1 MMHINKIIWLAEHPA
16 RADTSALGA
25 INDSVGKFC
34 TDNWTERKRY
44 QLMVQN
50 KLLSTIQAYSLG
62 FLDRKPHALETLLPV
77 LLVPRISFHRRLL
90 GSTGL
95 YQISQQS
102 HKSAPT
108 AGRIILLMFLIAS
121 TTHYHL

>member
-1 MMHINKIIWLAEHPA
+1 MA
-16 RADTSALGA
+16 A

-102 HKSAPT
+102 HVSRPSPMYRP
-108 AGRIILLMFLIAS
+108 GE
-121 TTHYHL
+121 THSIPGCMC